1 MSKPSYATHV
11 EPKLNLVEYWAR
23 NGVIDKD
30 IAHNLGIGYRTLSTY
45 RKKHKPLEQAL
56 IVGKEEADAMVV
68 SALFKRAIG
77 YEYEEVK
84 TVIEQTGAGKNLK
97 ENKRV
102 EKTKKVLPPNIT
114 AQIYW
119 LKNRL
124 KATWKDMPKDDES
137 KNETADAVSKVIES
151 LLFLMQ
157 NPQPNRTIQDIE
169 SDDDD

>member
-1 MSKPSYATHV
+1 MQRPSYETHV
-11 EPKLNLVEYWAR
+11 EPKLNLIQYWTR
-23 NGVIDKD
+23 NGLVVKD
-30 IAHNLGIGYRTLSTY
+30 IANNLSIGYSTLKRYLSI
-45 RKKHKPLEQAL
+45 HKDLRDAL
-56 IVGKEEADAMVV
+56 NTSKEEADAMVV

-84 TVIEQTGAGKNLK
+84 TIIEQTGSGKNLK

-114 AQIYW
+114 AQIFW

-124 KATWKDMPKDDES
+124 KAVWKDAPKDDES
-137 KNETADAVSKVIES
+137 KNETADAVAKVVQS
-151 LLFLMQ
+151 LLDLVQ
-157 NPQPNRTIQDIE
+157 NPQPNRTLEDIE